1 MNTQLSPEAHL
12 TIQPRGLSLA
22 HAAQYIGVGPAL
34 FLALMKMGRMPQ
46 PKLIGPRLVW
56 DRLDIDVAFDALP
69 PELEVP
75 PPRPAAQQPTTE
87 RPAPITVRRPTKEEI
102 AAVKLKMDMA
112 RYGQSTEGMTD
123 AQIDK
128 LDAELHKRWVKK
140 VRASPLNKREKA
152 ALPRLY
158 ELRHQSV
165 VRHGEI
171 KGTGWSTEDSLE
183 ARGYATLTKYNDL
196 TVSWRITE
204 EGIRAVEAGL
214 AN

>member
-1 MNTQLSPEAHL
+1 MDTMPSPSAHL
-12 TIQPRGLSLA
+12 TIQPRGLSLV
-22 HAAQYIGVGPAL
+22 HAAQYIGVGPTL

-56 DRLDIDVAFDALP
+56 DRSEIDVAFDALP
-69 PELEVP
+69 PELEVS
-75 PPRPAAQQPTTE
+75 PPRPAPQQADE
-87 RPAPITVRRPTKEEI
+87 RPRPIVVPPPTKEQI
-102 AAVKLKMDMA
+102 AAVKLKMDMDH
-112 RYGQSTEGMTD
+112 YGQSTEGMSQ

-128 LDAELHKRWVKK
+128 LDEEVHERWVKK

-171 KGTGWSTEDSLE
+171 KGASWSTEDSLE
-183 ARGYATLTKYNDL
+183 ARGYVTLTKYNDL

-204 EGIRAVEAGL
+204 EGIKAFEAGL
-214 AN
+214 AD

>member
-1 MNTQLSPEAHL
+1 MDTVPSTGAHL
-12 TIQPRGLSLA
+12 TIQPRGLSLV
-22 HAAQYIGVGPAL
+22 HAAQYIGVGPTL
-34 FLALMKMGRMPQ
+34 FLALMKVGRMPQ

-56 DRLDIDVAFDALP
+56 DRQAIDVAFDALP
-69 PELEVP
+69 PVIEVQ
-75 PPRPAAQQPTTE
+75 PPRPAPQQAAD
-87 RPAPITVRRPTKEEI
+87 RPRTIVVPPPTKEQI
-102 AAVKLKMDMA
+102 AAVKLKMDMDH
-112 RYGQSTEGMTD
+112 YGQSTEGMSR

-128 LDAELHKRWVKK
+128 LDEEWHERWVKK

-171 KGTGWSTEDSLE
+171 KGAGWSTEDSLE
-183 ARGYATLTKYNDL
+183 ARGYAVLNKHKDL

-204 EGIRAVEAGL
+204 EGIRALEAGV
-214 AN
+214 AD